1 MERTRTDSEGG
12 RDLRKPV
19 VLVIDDEELV
29 RDLLRDLLEGH
40 DYEVWDARSGRE
52 GMRLVARGPDLV
64 FLDYRL
70 PDADG
75 FELLARIKQVDSDLP
90 VIMLTGYS
98 SVQHAVK
105 AMKEGAYHYVGKPF
119 ELEEVAVLTRRALEA
134 TALQREVRAL
144 RMARGDGSSVDRIIG
159 ESPAVKR
166 AKNLLSRIAQS
177 PASTVLLTGES
188 GTGKDLAAQ
197 VIHAHSDRASGP
209 FLTITCSAMPEALLE
224 SELFGHERGAFTD
237 AKTLKRGLLEHAH
250 GGTVFLDEIGEME
263 PALQAKLLRF
273 LESKTLRR
281 VGGSTD
287 FRADVRIIAATNVDL
302 AEAVRER
309 QFREDLYYR
318 LAVLTVHI
326 PPLRER
332 LEDVPL
338 LAQHFISHFNREFR
352 KQVHQITPGAMSI
365 LRSHS
370 WPGNVRE
377 LRNAIERAILLA
389 DSEELREQDF
399 GMLGATSVEPDAFR
413 LPSSGVDFRALE
425 RSLVLQA
432 LERAG
437 GNKTRAAMLLG
448 MNRDQIRYRIEKF
461 DLEDYERPLEKRP

>member
-1 MERTRTDSEGG
+1 M
-12 RDLRKPV
+12 RKPV
-19 VLVIDDEELV
+19 VLIIDDEELV
-29 RDLLRDLLEGH
+29 RDLLRDLLE
-40 DYEVWDARSGRE
+40 DREYEVWTAKTGRQGE
-52 GMRLVARGPDLV
+52 DLVSRGPDLV

-75 FELLARIKQVDSDLP
+75 FDLLERIKEIDADLP

-98 SVQHAVK
+98 SVEHAVK
-105 AMKEGAYHYVGKPF
+105 AMKQGAYHYVSKPF
-119 ELEEVAVLTRRALEA
+119 ELEEVAVLTKRALEA
-134 TALQREVRAL
+134 TQLQREVRAL
-144 RMARGDGSSVDRIIG
+144 RIASGNGSSVDRIIG
-159 ESPAVKR
+159 DSPALTR
-166 AKNLLSRIAQS
+166 AKHLLSRIAQS

-197 VIHAHSDRASGP
+197 VVHANSDRASGP
-209 FLTITCSAMPEALLE
+209 FLTITCSAVPDTLLE

-250 GGTVFLDEIGEME
+250 GGTVFLDEIGEMA

-287 FRADVRIIAATNVDL
+287 FRADVRIVAATNVDL

-318 LAVLTVHI
+318 LAVLTMHI

-338 LAQHFISHFNREFR
+338 LAQHFITHFNREFR
-352 KQVHQITPGAMSI
+352 KQVRRVSPGAMDM

-389 DSEELREQDF
+389 ESDELREQDF
-399 GMLGATSVEPDAFR
+399 GMLGATSIEQDSFR
-413 LPSSGVDFRALE
+413 LPSSGVDFRELE

-461 DLEDYERPLEKRP
+461 DLEDYEQPMEKRP

>member
-1 MERTRTDSEGG
+1 M
-12 RDLRKPV
+12 RKPV
-19 VLVIDDEELV
+19 VLIIDDEELV
-29 RDLLRDLLEGH
+29 RELMRDSLESRS
-40 DYEVWDARSGRE
+40 YEVWCAKSGRQ
-52 GMRLVARGPDLV
+52 GMQLASQGPDLV

-75 FELLARIKQVDSDLP
+75 FEMLARIKEIDADLP

-98 SVQHAVK
+98 SVEHAVK
-105 AMKEGAYHYVGKPF
+105 AMKQGAYHYVSKPF
-119 ELEEVAVLTRRALEA
+119 EMEEVAVLAQRALES

-144 RMARGDGSSVDRIIG
+144 RQARGDGSGSTVDRIIG

-166 AKNLLSRIAQS
+166 AKSLLARIAQS

-197 VIHAHSDRASGP
+197 VLHSQSERASGP
-209 FLTITCSAMPEALLE
+209 FLTITCSAVPDSLLE

-250 GGTVFLDEIGEME
+250 GGTVFLDEIGEMA

-287 FRADVRIIAATNVDL
+287 FRADVRIVAATNVDL

-332 LEDVPL
+332 IDDVPL
-338 LAQHFISHFNREFR
+338 LATHFIEDFNREFR
-352 KQVHQITPGAMSI
+352 KQVRRVSPGAMQM
-365 LRSHS
+365 LRAHS

-389 DSEELREQDF
+389 ESEELREQDF
-399 GMLGATSVEPDAFR
+399 GMLGATAIEQDSFR
-413 LPSSGVDFRALE
+413 LPSSGVDFRELE

>member
-1 MERTRTDSEGG
+1 
-12 RDLRKPV
+12 LRKPV
-19 VLVIDDEELV
+19 VLIIDDEELV
-29 RDLLRDLLEGH
+29 RDLLRDLLENLGH
-40 DYEVWDARSGRE
+40 EVWDAKTGRE
-52 GMRLVARGPDLV
+52 GMQLAARGPDLV

-75 FELLARIKQVDSDLP
+75 FELLARIKQTDSDLP

-105 AMKEGAYHYVGKPF
+105 AMKQGAYHYVGKPF
-119 ELEEVAVLTRRALEA
+119 ELEEVAVLTQRALEA

-144 RMARGDGSSVDRIIG
+144 RMARGNGSSVDRIIG
-159 ESPAVKR
+159 ESPSVKR
-166 AKNLLSRIAQS
+166 AKNLLARISQS

-209 FLTITCSAMPEALLE
+209 FLTITCSAMPETLLE

-281 VGGSTD
+281 VGGSND

-332 LEDVPL
+332 LEDIPL
-338 LAQHFISHFNREFR
+338 LAQHFITHFNREFR
-352 KQVHQITPGAMSI
+352 KHVKRVTPGAMDM
-365 LRSHS
+365 LRAHS

-377 LRNAIERAILLA
+377 LRNAIERAILLTEF
-389 DSEELREQDF
+389 DELREQDF
-399 GMLGATSVEPDAFR
+399 VMLGATSIEQDSFR
-413 LPSSGVDFRALE
+413 LPSTGVDFRELE

-432 LERAG
+432 LERAN